1 MIALACEGIKRND
14 IELTKEIIRQ
24 VVETFPT
31 LNYKP
36 PVVIGHIE
44 DYKDGDPAY
53 GRVTD
58 IKAIQKNDGK
68 ICLFGEL
75 KLSPYAQELLK
86 TEKYDGFSVGIYQ
99 DPETGKYYLHHVAI
113 LGAYPPADQYAN
125 TKIEDI
131 VNLSSRNRVITFSG
145 GKKMDINQILENEET
160 LEQLKQ
166 LISQILEEKLKNLSL
181 SSETETQEEEQQ
193 DIEAMFKQEKIKRI
207 MEMVEQM
214 QISQEG
220 KEALQQLME
229 MFKPVIALSGK
240 KVSPFDY
247 IETFIK
253 SINTKPNIFEPIRL
267 SSRDKQIDTQN
278 LAKLFTGGTR

>member
-1 MIALACEGIKRND
+1 MITLACEGIKRND
-14 IELTKEIIRQ
+14 IELTKEIIQQ

-44 DYKDGDPAY
+44 EYKDGDPAY
-53 GRVTD
+53 GRVLD
-58 IKAIQKNDGK
+58 IKAISKKDGK
-68 ICLFGEL
+68 LCLAGEL
-75 KLSPYAQELLK
+75 KLSSYAQELLK

-99 DPETGKYYLHHVAI
+99 DPEIGKYYLHHVAI

-131 VNLSSRNRVITFSG
+131 VNLSNKNRIITFSG

-166 LISQILEEKLKNLSL
+166 LISQIVEEKLQNLSL
-181 SSETETQEEEQQ
+181 SSDTETQGEQQ
-193 DIEAMFKQEKIKRI
+193 DIESMFKQEKIKRI
-207 MEMVEQM
+207 MEIVDQM

-220 KEALQQLME
+220 KEALYQLME

-247 IETFIK
+247 IETFVK

-267 SSRDKQIDTQN
+267 SSREKQIDTQN
-278 LAKLFTGGTR
+278 LARLFTGGTR